1 MLNGLYC
8 SLVYTKYH
16 HTQILGIYQRKKEIM
31 NKTESSLYI
40 RVRNQL
46 VVDIESG
53 VLKPNDSLPSE
64 RMLSEKFKVSRMT
77 ARQALI
83 QLEKEGFAYKDGRRC
98 RFVSEPIVN
107 YDLTKTIS
115 FFTSS
120 ASETSELCIT
130 VIGCETIAANEEQC
144 NRLNLS
150 IGSEIHCYSRLCR
163 LGRRPAFIEEEYV
176 SAERFPGLCEHDLA
190 QPLSLLFESAYGIR
204 SVRDQV
210 TISQIYF
217 STKILNTLEL
227 EEATSGIL
235 LEQTVFDEADQPIS
249 FGCQFW
255 RGDVARFSADIR
267 Y

>member
-1 MLNGLYC
+1 
-8 SLVYTKYH
+8 
-16 HTQILGIYQRKKEIM
+16 M
-31 NKTESSLYI
+31 NKAESRLYI

-46 VVDIESG
+46 VIDIESG
-53 VLKPNDSLPSE
+53 ALKPNDSLPSE

-115 FFTSS
+115 FFAS
-120 ASETSELCIT
+120 AATETSELCIA
-130 VIGCETIAANEEQC
+130 VISRETIVANEEQC
-144 NRLNLS
+144 DRLNLS
-150 IGSEIHCYSRLCR
+150 LGGEIHYYSRLCR
-163 LGRRPAFIEEEYV
+163 LGSKPAFIEEEYV
-176 SAERFPGLCEHDLA
+176 SAARFPGLWEHDLA
-190 QPLSLLFESAYGIR
+190 QPLSLLFERAYGIR
-204 SVRDQV
+204 SVRDKV

-217 STKILNTLEL
+217 PTKILNTLEL
-227 EEATSGIL
+227 EEAASGIL